1 MNFYFANFTEFL
13 QMGTHG
19 AYVWSCYFLM
29 LVVLL
34 ALVIT
39 PHFRAQQ
46 LKKIS
51 RSRKS
56 TVKTSPSSGSGSDH
70 ASAA

>member
-1 MNFYFANFTEFL
+1 
-13 QMGTHG
+13 MGTHG